1 MLCRSQCEEL
11 KSFHKC
17 TFHIFLHTHIRCVKA
32 CLGLENYPNTCGPGL
47 KLALMVRSIRI
58 WKTDFKSSQA
68 HLRHHKLPL
77 LLKFQLWKS
86 GNFHDPKFV
95 IQCLLPC
102 LSKLSESCARHCLY
116 PHCLVFVCNLRD
128 ALTILC
134 NIYLEMLSSWF
145 HITVYHVF
153 MLLSAGTG
161 RRCSNKKYWCVHPD
175 LPNVVNLNASFGALK
190 SDRMSRRM

>member
-1 MLCRSQCEEL
+1 MR
-11 KSFHKC
+11 
-17 TFHIFLHTHIRCVKA
+17 TFHAFLHTHIQCVKA
-32 CLGLENYPNTCGPGL
+32 CLSLENYPNTCGPGL
-47 KLALMVRSIRI
+47 ILALMARSIRI

-68 HLRHHKLPL
+68 RLRHYKLPL

-86 GNFHDPKFV
+86 GNFHDPKFEL
-95 IQCLLPC
+95 QCLLPC
-102 LSKLSESCARHCLY
+102 LSKLSESCAQRRLY
-116 PHCLVFVCNLRD
+116 PHCLVFACNLRV

-134 NIYLEMLSSWF
+134 NIYLEMLLSWF

-153 MLLSAGTG
+153 MLLSAGIG
-161 RRCSNKKYWCVHPD
+161 RQCSNKNYWCVHLD